1 MRPIFDEFF
10 GVSDSYANHIAAGG
24 DRARYAG
31 TDIGTPIGYWGF
43 APVAGRVN
51 SFTDA
56 PAGPD
61 KKRALVC
68 QFFPDD
74 TPGLMLEFVHLS
86 SYDKVSGRVAEG
98 ERIFVTGNSGWSS
111 GPHTHTAAI
120 LNGVRVDPTPYLN
133 RYYYNLLGKP
143 QMEFKVGSKYK
154 VVEPTGIWAR
164 TGSGI
169 TFPSNFPKEVPNG
182 AVFELI
188 GGPRTPG
195 KNAKGEVVDQFTWL
209 NGKSLNGETFWIPFQ
224 SGWIVETNDALTN
237 PDGTKPAPPTP
248 VDPCASK
255 LAEKDSVIASK
266 QSEIAVLNQKVAAKE
281 SEINKLKEDIEM
293 ATKEKTA
300 LTEANESLAQNNLAL
315 TEQIKT
321 LSTELDKAKEGKT
334 VQEHLISG
342 GSYAVIANTAAASI
356 VLVLNLDWSDQR
368 LAALQAL
375 LALSINAGLI
385 LAKALNKR
393 PTA

>member
-10 GVSDSYANHIAAGG
+10 AVSDSYANHIAAGG
-24 DRARYAG
+24 DRAKYAG
-31 TDIGTPIGYWGF
+31 TDIGSPIGYWGF
-43 APVAGRVN
+43 APIAGRVN

-56 PAGPD
+56 PAGPEG
-61 KKRALVC
+61 KRALVT

-111 GPHTHTAAI
+111 GPHTHTAAV
-120 LNGVRVDPTPYLN
+120 LNGVRIDPTPYLN

-154 VVEPTGIWAR
+154 VVERTGIWAR

-169 TFPSNFPKEVPNG
+169 TFPSNFPWAVPTG
-182 AVFELI
+182 SVFELI
-188 GGPRTPG
+188 SGARSPG
-195 KNAKGEVVDQFTWL
+195 KNAAGEVVDQFTWL

-224 SGWIVETNDALTN
+224 DGWIVETGEALTN
-237 PDGTKPAPPTP
+237 PDGTKPTPPAP

-255 LAEKDSVIASK
+255 LAEKDAVIASK
-266 QSEIAVLNQKVAAKE
+266 DKTIAGLNQKTSLQE
-281 SEINKLKEDIEM
+281 SEINKLKEDVEM
-293 ATKEKTA
+293 ATKEKSAVTQ
-300 LTEANESLAQNNLAL
+300 ANESLTQNNLAL

-321 LSTELDKAKEGKT
+321 LSTELTKAKEGKT
-334 VQEHLISG
+334 VQEHLLSG
-342 GSYAVIANTAAASI
+342 GTYAVIANTVAASI
-356 VLVLNLDWSDQR
+356 ILIIDLDWSDDR
-368 LAALQAL
+368 IAALQAL
-375 LALSINAGLI
+375 LGLGVNGLLI
-385 LAKALNKR
+385 LAKSLNKR
-393 PTA
+393 S